1 MAGSVIAGVHTSSE
15 LFRLLFSASSQ
26 TFAALV
32 ELTLGSIAFVTAV
45 LAARVAL
52 RGLGASRAAWWVLTA
67 ALVAWGTSNALFDL
81 TVLAPV
87 AGSAEVARD
96 LQLVAIGM
104 IVVSMAVMPA
114 GRWQPGVR
122 LRTSV
127 DIVVMLLCVALV
139 GTVVV
144 VRFVLA
150 HASSP
155 GDELFSLLYPCAAL
169 LLCSQAYAKARRV
182 GDRSRPELPAFVAGF
197 AAWAFAGVGYAL
209 TTPSGVI
216 GAPAINLAFGCG
228 TALITYGAWAAGRP
242 VRSSPGPHLRSYR
255 VLLALPEIVVVA

>member
-1 MAGSVIAGVHTSSE
+1 MAAMAGSVIAEVHASSD
-15 LFRLLFSASSQ
+15 LSSLLFSASSQ

-32 ELTLGSIAFVTAV
+32 ELTLGSIAFVTAAF
-45 LAARVAL
+45 AARVAL
-52 RGLGASRAAWWVLTA
+52 RGQGVSRAAWWILTV

-87 AGSAEVARD
+87 LGSAEVARN
-96 LQLVAIGM
+96 LQLVAIAM

-114 GRWQPGVR
+114 RPWQPGVR

-127 DIVVMLLCVALV
+127 DIVVMLLCVVLV

-150 HASSP
+150 NASAP
-155 GDELFSLLYPCAAL
+155 ADELFSLLYPGAAL

-197 AAWAFAGVGYAL
+197 GAWAFAG
-209 TTPSGVI
+209 
-216 GAPAINLAFGCG
+216 
-228 TALITYGAWAAGRP
+228 
-242 VRSSPGPHLRSYR
+242 
-255 VLLALPEIVVVA
+255 